1 MAQTWR
7 ILVALLA
14 ASVALKSEAVS
25 PEPWRSTPASA
36 EGLEW
41 AVSTAES
48 PVPAPQPVLGPD
60 AAALFAQ
67 DFFYAQRLQVV
78 ALCACSKE
86 GSRSSRRGPLQPCN
100 ARLHAGS
107 LQLHVHDSEWVSW
120 RVVALVC
127 FLLAILLNTYYSAS
141 MVTAL
146 LLPPPRT
153 VHGLDDPAAAATR
166 RSHVHH
172 APARAAAVAVAAV
185 EPVVQ
190 QLPPSGR
197 PRPPPSPPR
206 DAAAQRP
213 RRRRPSGAAKQ
224 KLFFLA

>member
-67 DFFYAQRLQVV
+67 DFFYAQRLQ
-78 ALCACSKE
+78 A
-86 GSRSSRRGPLQPCN
+86 GPPGY
-100 ARLHAGS
+100 A
-107 LQLHVHDSEWVSW
+107 
-120 RVVALVC
+120 RVVGPEPTVDE
-127 FLLAILLNTYYSAS
+127 
-141 MVTAL
+141 AL
-146 LLPPPRT
+146 L
-153 VHGLDDPAAAATR
+153 PAEEVAR
-166 RSHVHH
+166 RAEVRFN
-172 APARAAAVAVAAV
+172 RAMLGFMQDLFNFT
-185 EPVVQ
+185 EPITEI
-190 QLPPSGR
+190 LC
-197 PRPPPSPPR
+197 
-206 DAAAQRP
+206 
-213 RRRRPSGAAKQ
+213 
-224 KLFFLA
+224 L